1 MEFEISFGDPKH
13 RIPFFEWVHEYKCI
27 IGKQKWKRKRKLR
40 EEVRIS
46 LSNLEE
52 IENKN
57 ENEILFSDFVEKR
70 LYVYALWAHQ
80 MHNSVD
86 NLRDLQSGFRLPR
99 TSECISM
106 QTRNQS
112 CCWLVEPWAKTL
124 LYLYHKEF
132 TIISKV
138 LYNTRSLHLICY
150 VTMDSFKISFVFGE
164 YTCKQFILRNLFLLF
179 RIICSLRAGYVICNI
194 N

>member
-1 MEFEISFGDPKH
+1 MTKWTFCPRTDAIHPGWQLIGKMEFEISFGDPKH

-27 IGKQKWKRKRKLR
+27 IGKQKWKRKLR

-70 LYVYALWAHQ
+70 LYVHALWAHQ

-106 QTRNQS
+106 QTRNNHAVDSSNHEPKRYCICIIKSLQLYQKYS
-112 CCWLVEPWAKTL
+112 CRESDLA
-124 LYLYHKEF
+124 
-132 TIISKV
+132 S
-138 LYNTRSLHLICY
+138 NT
-150 VTMDSFKISFVFGE
+150 KN
-164 YTCKQFILRNLFLLF
+164 K
-179 RIICSLRAGYVICNI
+179 
-194 N
+194 